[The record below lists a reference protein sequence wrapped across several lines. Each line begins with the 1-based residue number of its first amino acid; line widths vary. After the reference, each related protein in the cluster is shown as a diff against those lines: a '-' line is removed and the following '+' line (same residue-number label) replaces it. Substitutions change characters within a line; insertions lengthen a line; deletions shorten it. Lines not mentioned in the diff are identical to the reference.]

1 MGKKEKKIQENEAVV
16 EEVDEIIVD
25 KKKNKKKRE
34 RESIDEESEQVVT
47 EVAED
52 DADDEAAR
60 LEKKRLKKER
70 KAAKKLRKQQ
80 QEEGAEGESNY
91 ITTESNKKIN
101 KSSSITSSNIGNYV
115 EASHITSMTA
125 SEVTEYR
132 DEHSIQVFPEEKANN
147 IKPMTE
153 FDDLYPSLSNHC
165 PHVNEYLIKKKFKTP
180 SPIQAQVWPPLL
192 MGYDAIGIAAT
203 GSGKTLAFLIPILLK
218 LAKLGPN
225 LKAKSST
232 PCPRVLIVSPTREL
246 ACQSHDVAVEIG
258 GPTSVCIY
266 GGVPKHEQKTLL
278 RQGADIVVATPG
290 KALRI
295 LYYIILYYTHIN
307 YSQPLYHHLLVYCM
321 FVCDVYVPTQAV

>member
-1 MGKKEKKIQENEAVV
+1 MGKKDKKVQENEAIT
-16 EEVDEIIVD
+16 EEVNEIIVD
-25 KKKNKKKRE
+25 KKQNKKKRD
-34 RESIDEESEQVVT
+34 RESIEEESEQVVT
-47 EVAED
+47 EVAEVD
-52 DADDEAAR
+52 GVDEAAR

-80 QEEGAEGESNY
+80 EEGAEGESNDVN
-91 ITTESNKKIN
+91 ESSSAIN
-101 KSSSITSSNIGNYV
+101 KPSSITSSNIGNYV

-125 SEVTEYR
+125 SELTEYR

-165 PHVNEYLIKKKFKTP
+165 LHVNEYLIKKKFKTP
-180 SPIQAQVWPPLL
+180 SPSQAQVGPPLL

-266 GGVPKHEQKTLL
+266 GGVPKHEQKALL

-290 KALRI
+290 KASTYTL
-295 LYYIILYYTHIN
+295 LYYTHVIL
-307 YSQPLYHHLLVYCM
+307 QLTPLTTYL
-321 FVCDVYVPTQAV
+321 FTVCI

>member
-1 MGKKEKKIQENEAVV
+1 MGKKDHKKVQENEALV
-16 EEVDEIIVD
+16 EEEVNEILIVD
-25 KKKNKKKRE
+25 KKQKKKKRD
-34 RESIDEESEQVVT
+34 RETIEEESEQIVT
-47 EVAED
+47 EVAKVD
-52 DADDEAAR
+52 GDDDEAAR

-80 QEEGAEGESNY
+80 EEGAERESND
-91 ITTESNKKIN
+91 ITSESHKI
-101 KSSSITSSNIGNYV
+101 SAQTSAITSSNLGNYV
-115 EASHITSMTA
+115 ESSHITSMTA

-266 GGVPKHEQKTLL
+266 GGVPKHEQKALL
-278 RQGADIVVATPG
+278 RQSADIVVATPG
-290 KALRI
+290 KAL
-295 LYYIILYYTHIN
+295 
-307 YSQPLYHHLLVYCM
+307 
-321 FVCDVYVPTQAV
+321 